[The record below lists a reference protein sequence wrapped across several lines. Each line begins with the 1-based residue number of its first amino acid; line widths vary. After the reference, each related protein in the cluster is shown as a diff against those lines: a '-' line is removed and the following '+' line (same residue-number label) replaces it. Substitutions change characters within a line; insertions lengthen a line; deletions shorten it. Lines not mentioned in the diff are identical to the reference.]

1 MRNQRHLRG
10 FRRDE
15 NRNHDFPGGPFHA
28 DGPRR
33 GGPHHH
39 HGDGPHPRPHR
50 GGGPAQR
57 GGRRGRAQRGDVRAA
72 VLMLLGDEP
81 MHGYQLMQ
89 AIADRTGGT
98 WRPSPGA
105 IYPTISQ
112 LEDEG
117 LVTVDKDGGRKL
129 VSLTDDGRAY
139 LDDSDNGLIDPFAGR
154 ARETATPDLRAALR
168 DLQDAA
174 RAVAMSGTDSA
185 VASAHK
191 VLTDA
196 KKSLYRILADDDT
209 AVASP
214 DNGTGASPEDE

>member
-1 MRNQRHLRG
+1 MHNRRHSRG
-10 FRRDE
+10 FRRTE
-15 NRNHDFPGGPFHA
+15 NHRHGFPGGPFHE

-33 GGPHHH
+33 GGPHPHH
-39 HGDGPHPRPHR
+39 EDGPHARPHR
-50 GGGPAQR
+50 GGGPGHR

-72 VLMLLGDEP
+72 VLLLLAGEP

-89 AIADRTGGT
+89 AIADRTGGA

-117 LVTVDKDGGRKL
+117 LVSVDKDGGRKL
-129 VSLTDDGRAY
+129 VSLTADGRAH
-139 LDDSDNGLIDPFAGR
+139 LDDAENGMSDPFEGHT
-154 ARETATPDLRAALR
+154 RETETPDLRTALR

-174 RAVAMSGTDSA
+174 RAVAASGTDA
-185 VASAHK
+185 NVLAAHK

-196 KKSLYRILADDDT
+196 KKALYRILADDDAPTDT
-209 AVASP
+209 A
-214 DNGTGASPEDE
+214 GA

>member
-1 MRNQRHLRG
+1 MHNRRHTRGIRRTDNLRHG
-10 FRRDE
+10 LPD
-15 NRNHDFPGGPFHA
+15 GPFHE

-33 GGPHHH
+33 GGPHPH

-50 GGGPAQR
+50 GGGPGHR

-72 VLMLLGDEP
+72 VLLLLADEP

-89 AIADRTGGT
+89 AISDRTGGA

-117 LVTVDKDGGRKL
+117 LVSVDKDGGRKL
-129 VSLTDDGRAY
+129 VSLTADGRAH
-139 LDDSDNGLIDPFAGR
+139 LDDAGNGLTDPFEGHT
-154 ARETATPDLRAALR
+154 REAETPDLRTALR

-174 RAVAMSGTDSA
+174 RAVATSGSDA
-185 VASAHK
+185 DVLAAHA
-191 VLTDA
+191 VLTAA
-196 KKSLYRILADDDT
+196 KKSLYRILAGDDAPT
-209 AVASP
+209 ATA
-214 DNGTGASPEDE
+214 GE